1 MTTQDRLARIEVP
14 LTLAIAVAAAGW
26 AWYIQVFQVFRYWDS
41 DEYFLMAQQFAA
53 AEPLTGAAPYAYRVL
68 TPWLVAACCAADI
81 QRGFLLVNVLSG
93 IALSILLIY
102 WLRHFVSRP
111 GVRVVMA
118 AACALQWLA
127 PIRFAFYYP
136 AYVDPLFQVFMVAA
150 LIAGEHVISRPSIG
164 AGLAYALLIGVGTL
178 ARETMLVVPTCAMIG
193 GLQAHRQEAAR
204 RVGWAVLGL
213 TAGIIAYVVARALI
227 DPRGEYRFVDA
238 IRLQL
243 ANKPLFSLPLAPF
256 LAFGPM
262 IALIAYG
269 WRPTWEFLKRRL
281 DLGALLALCVVLAY
295 VGGTD
300 TERLLFWALPVVY
313 LLIAQSIE
321 RHYAVVSSAAVA
333 GILIAGQLVAQRV
346 LWAVPDPGTA
356 VTPLSGVSGTL
367 ATLYA
372 IANRVFVID
381 DFHWNLWSNFGSRPF
396 HLVQLGFYL
405 AVSAA
410 VVALMHRGSMRLTP
424 SR

>member
-1 MTTQDRLARIEVP
+1 MTTQDWLAKFEVP
-14 LTLAIAVAAAGW
+14 LTLAIAAASAAW

-53 AEPLTGAAPYAYRVL
+53 AEPVTSAAPYAYRVL
-68 TPWLVAACCAADI
+68 APWLVAACCAADI
-81 QRGFLLVNVLSG
+81 QRGFLLLNVLSG
-93 IALSILLIY
+93 MALSILLIY

-111 GVRVVMA
+111 GVRLLMA

-164 AGLAYALLIGVGTL
+164 AGLAYTLLIGIGTL
-178 ARETMLVVPTCAMIG
+178 ARETMLVVPACALIA
-193 GLQAHRQEAAR
+193 GLQSHRQEAAR
-204 RVGWAVLGL
+204 RVGWAALGL
-213 TAGIIAYVVARALI
+213 AAGLIAYVVARSVV
-227 DPRGEYRFVDA
+227 DPRGDYRFLDD

-243 ANKPLFSLPLAPF
+243 ANKPVWSLLLAPF

-281 DLGALLALCVVLAY
+281 DLGALLALWLVLAY

-300 TERLLFWALPVVY
+300 TERLLFWAMPVVY

-321 RHYAVVSSAAVA
+321 RHYTVVSSAAIA
-333 GILIAGQLVAQRV
+333 GLLIAGQVLAQRV
-346 LWAVPDPGTA
+346 PWAVPDPGTA
-356 VTPLSGVSGTL
+356 VTSLSDVSGGL

-372 IANRVFVID
+372 IVNRVFVID

-405 AVSAA
+405 AVSGA
-410 VVALMHRGSMRLTP
+410 VVALMHRGAARMTL